1 MTTNDSAMDG
11 SDASNDAAGADAVTS
26 NVDGTAEIERAFGMD
41 GDLSRDQANSRFIK
55 VQAGYHGFALIAA
68 LALWGAADSW
78 ALISNLPIAGVFAV
92 VASIA
97 FGIAMSHIL
106 HEWSHFMG
114 AYFSGSE
121 YTVKEKPAFLF
132 FDFDYD
138 KNSRKQFLSMSMGGT
153 VGNLIFL
160 ALILFCIPL
169 DSAGRTMLLAVGI
182 GMLVYVSVI
191 EFPVIRLASGGKSAM
206 ESLIEHF
213 GKGPGILNMATMY
226 GILAAIIS
234 WFFLY

>member
-1 MTTNDSAMDG
+1 MTTTTVNNEATNDPSIADTT
-11 SDASNDAAGADAVTS
+11 DATPS
-26 NVDGTAEIERAFGMD
+26 GTAEIESAFGIGGKLD
-41 GDLSRDQANSRFIK
+41 RAAANSRYIK

-78 ALISNLPIAGVFAV
+78 VIVSNLQIAIVFSV
-92 VASIA
+92 LASIA
-97 FGIAMSHIL
+97 FGIAMAHIL
-106 HEWSHFMG
+106 HEWSHFFG
-114 AYFSGSE
+114 AYFSGAK

-138 KNSRKQFLSMSMGGT
+138 NNSRKQFLSMSIGGT

-160 ALILFCIPL
+160 ALILLCIPL

-182 GMLVYVSVI
+182 GMAVYVSVI

-226 GILAAIIS
+226 GILATIIS
-234 WFFLY
+234 WFLLN